1 MSSPGSDPKDSSALR
16 LGRQLRRLRIAAG
29 YATQSAFAPR
39 LGYGEDV
46 VQKAEAGKRVP
57 SEEVFPA
64 WLAACR
70 IHRDG
75 TRPILTEGEEA
86 ALTELWEAARAESGA
101 VREFFAEYLK
111 AEVKAVFLR
120 LWGLLLIPG
129 PLQTH
134 DYAQAMFL
142 LHGLDEDEA
151 TEQTDLR
158 MQRRTKVDGPSA
170 VRITALVHER
180 ALYFQVGSRETMVA
194 QLTDLLELSKRR
206 NVVLQVVPDTGYFP
220 GVAGPFEIANGPE
233 ITDIVD
239 MVTVEDHVTY
249 DSDVVG
255 KAAALFED
263 IRGYALTVVES
274 RTLITK
280 AIERWNS
287 QQQ

>member
-1 MSSPGSDPKDSSALR
+1 MSSPGSDPKDSNAVR
-16 LGRQLRRLRIAAG
+16 LARQLRRIRIAAG
-29 YATQSAFAPR
+29 YPTQSAFAPR
-39 LGYGEDV
+39 LGWGEDV
-46 VQKAEAGKRVP
+46 VQKAEAGKRIP

-64 WLAACR
+64 WLNACR
-70 IHRDG
+70 THRDG
-75 TRPILTEGEEA
+75 TRQVLTDGEEA

-129 PLQTH
+129 PLQTQE
-134 DYAQAMFL
+134 YAKAMFL

-158 MQRRTKVDGPSA
+158 MQRRAKVAGPSPA
-170 VRITALVHER
+170 RVTALIHER
-180 ALYFQVGSRETMVA
+180 ALYFQVGSPETMVA
-194 QLTDLLELSKRR
+194 QLRDLLELSKRR

-220 GVAGPFEIANGPE
+220 GAAGQFDIANGPE
-233 ITDIVD
+233 IADIVD
-239 MVTVEDHVTY
+239 MITVEDHVT
-249 DSDVVG
+249 DDTDVVG

-263 IRGYALTVVES
+263 IRGYALTVAES
-274 RTLITK
+274 LALIAK

-287 QQQ
+287 QKQ